1 MKKYLYRYLQYIL
14 MALTFILMTFWN
26 YITPLWNDD
35 EDWTRMSLSSILK
48 SSIYDYFHSNG
59 RIFGQVISKLLV
71 NIPLPIEAL
80 LNAGV
85 FCFVAFL
92 ILKLTVK
99 KGENE
104 LAVLLKYI
112 FILLSIFL
120 LTPCF
125 SQIYLWR
132 PGSGNYLWPMMI
144 DLLFINAFLA
154 DRRGPVFFGLLIVLG
169 FITGTTNENTVGGI
183 VIVCVYYLL
192 AKKVAKI
199 KIGPVISLLIGY
211 AVLLLSPG
219 DALRAQE
226 NNPSFLKLSLFGKIE
241 TNLVPINNFIVDNLL
256 YEILIFVVLLSF
268 SLFVKQNKE
277 NVIES
282 LVWFVAGILVWYVLT
297 LSPGTPNEPQTYYGG
312 FVLTM
317 VANAKLFTLARNSD
331 TTTKQICT
339 TILIAMTFFTFV
351 NVSNGFIDAWKT
363 DRAIE
368 QRNAEIIRK
377 KNKGIKRIAVAPLS
391 YYGRSKYAMFFWQF
405 DLSTNPKIWQNQAV
419 AHRFKIKEVYLK
431 Q

>member
-1 MKKYLYRYLQYIL
+1 
-14 MALTFILMTFWN
+14 MTFWN

-35 EDWTRMSLSSILK
+35 EGWTRMSFSSIIK
-48 SSIYDYFHSNG
+48 SCSYDYFHSNG
-59 RIFGQVISKLLV
+59 RFLGQFVSKFLV
-71 NIPLPIEAL
+71 NIPLPVEAI

-85 FCFVAFL
+85 FCFVVYL
-92 ILKLTVK
+92 ILKLAVK
-99 KGENE
+99 KGEDE

-154 DRRGPVFFGLLIVLG
+154 GRRGPAFFGLLIILG

-183 VIVCVYYLL
+183 VIVCAYYLL
-192 AKKVAKI
+192 AKKVDKI
-199 KIGPVISLLIGY
+199 KIWPVISLLIGY

-219 DALRAQE
+219 DALKAQE
-226 NNPSFLKLSLFGKIE
+226 SNPSFLKLSLFGKIE
-241 TNLVPINNFIVDNLL
+241 NNLVPINNFIIDNLL
-256 YEILIFVVLLSF
+256 YEILIFVILLSF

-312 FVLTM
+312 FVLIM
-317 VANAKLFTLARNSD
+317 VANVKLFTVAYNSD

-363 DRAIE
+363 DKAIE

-377 KNKGIKRIAVAPLS
+377 KNKGVKQIAVEPLS

-419 AHRFKIKEVYLK
+419 AHRFNIN
-431 Q
+431 